1 MCFPENENATYVKN
15 SSKFQVPSFKFSSG
29 FRVPGSG
36 FKGTCHA
43 IMWGAMDKT
52 GLKAIAAAG
61 LLLTDSCPARCRH
74 CYVSA
79 GPDQSRW
86 MSVEDAARHLAALVR
101 LGVAGEGIHIGGGE
115 PFGDFDRLLA
125 VVRAAREVGLGGI
138 AYVETSGFWA
148 ASDDLVQRRLA
159 ALAEAGMKQLSISA
173 DPYHQEFVPPDR
185 VRRLLGTARAVL
197 GPQGVRARRWKWLE
211 NPRDVAAMP
220 ETERLDLFRE
230 FLKKYPERMTGR
242 AAERLA
248 ALADRR
254 PVEDLPDAPCRAIF
268 QSRHVHVDPE
278 GWIWPGTCA
287 GIARATPERPLDECL
302 RDWRPEMNSALAI
315 LAEGGPKRLLD
326 LAARSG
332 FQADPQGY
340 AGPCHLCWMVRKHLV
355 GRGAGGETL
364 RPACVYLT
372 S

>member
-1 MCFPENENATYVKN
+1 
-15 SSKFQVPSFKFSSG
+15 
-29 FRVPGSG
+29 
-36 FKGTCHA
+36 
-43 IMWGAMDKT
+43 MWNVMGET
-52 GLKAIAAAG
+52 GLKAITAAG
-61 LLLTDSCPARCRH
+61 LILTDSCPARCRH

-79 GPDQSRW
+79 GPDQSQW

-101 LGVAGEGIHIGGGE
+101 LGVAAEGVHIGGGE

-125 VVRAAREVGLGGI
+125 IVRAAREAGLGGV

-148 ASDDLVQRRLA
+148 ASETSVRRRLA

-185 VRRLLGTARAVL
+185 AQRLLGAAQAVL
-197 GPQGVRARRWKWLE
+197 GPGGVRARRWKWLKA
-211 NPRDVAAMP
+211 PRDLAAMP
-220 ETERLDLFRE
+220 EAERLDLFRT
-230 FLKKYPERMTGR
+230 FLRRYPERMTGR
-242 AAERLA
+242 AAEHLA
-248 ALADRR
+248 ALVDRT
-254 PVEDLPDAPCRAIF
+254 PMEAIPDAPCRAILEI
-268 QSRHVHVDPE
+268 RHVHVDPE

-287 GIARATPERPLDECL
+287 GIALGRATPERPLDECL
-302 RDWRPEMNSALAI
+302 REGRPAADSPLAL

-364 RPACVYLT
+364 RPARVYLT